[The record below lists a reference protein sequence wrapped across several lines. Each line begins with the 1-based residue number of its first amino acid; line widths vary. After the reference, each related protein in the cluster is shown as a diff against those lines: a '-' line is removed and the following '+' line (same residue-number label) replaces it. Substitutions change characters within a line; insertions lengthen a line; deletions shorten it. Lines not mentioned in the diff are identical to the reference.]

1 MKNITIEREKPLFDP
16 KSRFS
21 SMTVETDPDFDEFL
35 DQIEGEINEITNAGI
50 KKATEAFN

>member
-1 MKNITIEREKPLFDP
+1 
-16 KSRFS
+16 
-21 SMTVETDPDFDEFL
+21 MTVETDPDFDEFL